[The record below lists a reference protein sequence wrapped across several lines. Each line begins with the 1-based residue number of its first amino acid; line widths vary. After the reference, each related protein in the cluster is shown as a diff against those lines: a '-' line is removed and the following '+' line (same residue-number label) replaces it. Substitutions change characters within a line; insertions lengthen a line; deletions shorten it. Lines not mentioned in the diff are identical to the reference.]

1 MVEKESVKKK
11 KKSIKKIQRVRKG
24 SEKIKKRKRKNG
36 RKGKEIIKVKGRR
49 RLAFV
54 LGLYCEFATECS
66 VIFREKIESEW
77 ERKGTN

>member
-36 RKGKEIIKVKGRR
+36 RKGKEIIKVKCLKNVTGGD
-49 RLAFV
+49 A
-54 LGLYCEFATECS
+54 EFWAEVT
-66 VIFREKIESEW
+66 IIARMHHLNIELNLS
-77 ERKGTN
+77 

>member
-1 MVEKESVKKK
+1 M
-11 KKSIKKIQRVRKG
+11 RKG